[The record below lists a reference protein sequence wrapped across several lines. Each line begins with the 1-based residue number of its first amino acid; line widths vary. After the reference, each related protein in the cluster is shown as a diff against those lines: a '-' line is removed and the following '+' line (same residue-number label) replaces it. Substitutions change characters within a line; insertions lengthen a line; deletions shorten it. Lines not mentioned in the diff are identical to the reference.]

1 MPIKILIVEDEQI
14 IALDTKLRL
23 EGMGY
28 QVDTAASGEMALK
41 IIENNSFDIVL
52 MDVTLNG
59 KLDGID
65 TAVLIRNSYSN
76 LLVIYITGNIHLDE
90 NEKIEL
96 TKPYECLSKPL
107 EDTELER
114 VIENYV
120 EACV

>member
-1 MPIKILIVEDEQI
+1 MPLKILIVENEQI

-23 EGMGY
+23 EGMGCH
-28 QVDTAASGEMALK
+28 VDTASSGEMALK

-59 KLDGID
+59 KLDGIE

-76 LLVIYITGNIHLDE
+76 LLVVYITGNIHLDE

-96 TKPYECLSKPL
+96 TKPYEYLSKPL

-120 EACV
+120 EACA